1 MTHQQQQQSNQNLPT
16 WTINGNRPK
25 VDIPKTGPLVRT
37 RQQRPPAFMPG
48 RADQTPAQDNGT
60 GRHLK

>member
-1 MTHQQQQQSNQNLPT
+1 MNRQQQQQSNQNLPT
-16 WTINGNRPK
+16 WTINGNRSK

-37 RQQRPPAFMPG
+37 RQRPPAFMPG

>member
-1 MTHQQQQQSNQNLPT
+1 MNRQKQLTNQQNTN

-37 RQQRPPAFMPG
+37 RQRPPAFMPG
-48 RADQTPAQDNGT
+48 RADRTPTQDNGT